1 MTIELD
7 SYGFPRT
14 SGIFE
19 TIKTID
25 GKPIALARHMR
36 RAVNSAL

>member
-25 GKPIALARHMR
+25 GKPIASGTTYAPCH
-36 RAVNSAL
+36 